1 MRKTLS
7 LFILFLFTPL
17 LVSAMRSMGGFGS
30 GPSGAPSNFFGTG
43 AQGQKSKVIMKP
55 AVRYAIEKFD
65 NAIGHKNSTPNY
77 FSTLDWKNVH
87 VVGGSVSGEL
97 EAAGLPIIYDVF
109 YGVMRKGKMI
119 DRDYAGN
126 DKTLQWSESETK
138 VVGSAMDGSVG
149 AALLDM
155 GGFRGLAGGF
165 YLSREYEMK
174 DLVQLQSSVAN
185 YNQLPQDIRNIVAQ
199 PLAAGQT
206 ISGKRGKYNM
216 KIYGPWIG
224 GDMNLEISNGIKGQG
239 LLKLMYGWYRA
250 KGTWPDHS
258 FKDSSKAYGGEATVG
273 MSAQLTKKF
282 NVSADVGIK
291 YFKIKNGSV
300 KVAETRVADFFR
312 GGSFKS
318 YSVSLGG
325 NVKL

>member
-1 MRKTLS
+1 MQ
-7 LFILFLFTPL
+7 
-17 LVSAMRSMGGFGS
+17 SMGGFGS

-65 NAIGHKNSTPNY
+65 VAIGHKTITPDVL
-77 FSTLDWKNVH
+77 STLDWKNVH

-97 EAAGLPIIYDVF
+97 EAAGTPIIYDVF

-119 DRDYAGN
+119 DRDYGGN
-126 DKTLQWSESETK
+126 NKTLLWSESETK
-138 VVGSAMDGSVG
+138 VVGSAMDGSAG
-149 AALLDM
+149 ASFMDM
-155 GGFRGLAGGF
+155 GGFRALAGGF

-174 DLVQLQSSVAN
+174 DLVQLQSNLANFNALPANVRNSVA
-185 YNQLPQDIRNIVAQ
+185 P
-199 PLAAGQT
+199 PLAVGAT
-206 ISGKRGKYNM
+206 LNGKRGKYNV

-224 GDMNLEISNGIKGQG
+224 GDMNLEIGSGVKGQG

-258 FKDSSKAYGGEATVG
+258 FKDSSKAYGGEATAG
-273 MSAQLTKKF
+273 ITAQLTQKF

-291 YFKIKNGSV
+291 YFKVKNGSLKIAQSNV
-300 KVAETRVADFFR
+300 FDAFR